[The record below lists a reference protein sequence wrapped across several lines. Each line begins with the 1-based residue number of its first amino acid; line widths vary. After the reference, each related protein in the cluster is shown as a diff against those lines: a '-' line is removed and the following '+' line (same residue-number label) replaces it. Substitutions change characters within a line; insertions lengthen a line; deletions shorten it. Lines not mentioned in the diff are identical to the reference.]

1 MRAVVTVMGIDRK
14 GIIARVSTCLSEN
27 NINILDI
34 NQTIMKDLFT
44 MVMSVDM
51 SDAEN
56 NFAAVS
62 KELSQIGEEMGL
74 EIRIQHEDIFR
85 SMHRI

>member
-1 MRAVVTVMGIDRK
+1 MRAVVTVMGIDQK
-14 GIIARVSTCLSEN
+14 GIIAKVSTCLSEN

-34 NQTIMKDLFT
+34 NQTIMQDIFT
-44 MVMSVDM
+44 MVMLVDTT
-51 SDAEN
+51 DAEAK
-56 NFAAVS
+56 FANVS
-62 KELSQIGEEMGL
+62 SELEKIGEELGV

>member
-1 MRAVVTVMGIDRK
+1 MRAVVTVMGVDRK
-14 GIIARVSTCLSEN
+14 GIIAQVSTCLSEN

-34 NQTIMKDLFT
+34 NQTIMQDLFT
-44 MVMSVDM
+44 MVMLVDM
-51 SDAEN
+51 TDAEN
-56 NFAAVS
+56 KFANVS
-62 KELSQIGEEMGL
+62 CDLEKIGEELGV

>member
-1 MRAVVTVMGIDRK
+1 MRAVVTVMGVDRK
-14 GIIARVSTCLSEN
+14 GIIAKVSTCLSEN

-34 NQTIMKDLFT
+34 NQTIMQDIFT
-44 MVMSVDM
+44 MVMLVDTTEAD
-51 SDAEN
+51 SK
-56 NFAAVS
+56 FAKVS
-62 KELSQIGEEMGL
+62 EELSNLGQELGL

>member
-1 MRAVVTVMGIDRK
+1 MKAIVTVMGIDRK
-14 GIIARVSTCLSEN
+14 GIIARVSACLSEN

-34 NQTIMKDLFT
+34 NQTIMQDLFT

-56 NFAAVS
+56 NFAQVS
-62 KELSQIGEEMGL
+62 SALSAIGEELGL
-74 EIRIQHEDIFR
+74 EIRIQHEEIFR

>member
-14 GIIARVSTCLSEN
+14 GIIARVSTCLSES

-51 SDAEN
+51 SEAEN
-56 NFAAVS
+56 NFSEVS
-62 KELSQIGEEMGL
+62 DQLSEIGEEMGL

>member
-14 GIIARVSTCLSEN
+14 GIIAKVSTCLSEN

-34 NQTIMKDLFT
+34 NQTIMQDIFT
-44 MVMSVDM
+44 MVMLVDM

-56 NFAAVS
+56 KFANVS
-62 KELSQIGEEMGL
+62 KELEKIGNDLGV
-74 EIRIQHEDIFR
+74 EIKIQHEEIFR